1 MLKNTTESLL
11 EISKKFAIEIVEG
24 LNQSVTPYHAVDYC
38 SRKLVENGFKELN
51 EK

>member
-1 MLKNTTESLL
+1 MIKNTPL
-11 EISKKFAIEIVEG
+11 EVAKKFAIEIIDG
-24 LNQSVTPYHAVDYC
+24 LNQSVTPYHAVEYC